1 VRFSI
6 AALLIGCGSGA
17 NGLEAEE
24 PGEEPEPAPIA
35 VALRL
40 EDAGTGE
47 EEIPLTRALLVL
59 IDPDAGRTTHELG
72 EFQGICSARPASD
85 REFYVGAS
93 CWWQGA
99 ELEIGVVES
108 EETLVAY
115 ARGAE
120 GERVLARIELP
131 ERSHVYPVGA
141 DEPSLP
147 ATP

>member
-1 VRFSI
+1 VRSLIF
-6 AALLIGCGSGA
+6 AWLLGCGGSSNGA
-17 NGLEAEE
+17 QLEE
-24 PGEEPEPAPIA
+24 PSEEPEPAPIA

-40 EDAGTGE
+40 EDAGVGE
-47 EEIPLTRALLVL
+47 DEIPLTRAVLVL
-59 IDPDAGRTTHELG
+59 IDPDAGRSTHELG
-72 EFQGICSARPASD
+72 QFRGICSARPASD
-85 REFYVGAS
+85 REFYVGAG

-108 EETLVAY
+108 EEALVAY

-131 ERSHVYPVGA
+131 EHSRVYPVGA
-141 DEPSLP
+141 EDPSLP

>member
-1 VRFSI
+1 VI
-6 AALLIGCGSGA
+6 AIVAVLLGCGASA
-17 NGLEAEE
+17 NGTEVEE

-47 EEIPLTRALLVL
+47 NEIPLTRAVLVL

-72 EFQGICSARPASD
+72 EFRGICSARPGSSRD
-85 REFYVGAS
+85 FYVGAS
-93 CWWQGA
+93 CWWQGE

-108 EETLVAY
+108 EQMLVAY
-115 ARGAE
+115 ARATE

-131 ERSHVYPVGA
+131 ERSRVYPVGA
-141 DEPSLP
+141 EEPSLP
-147 ATP
+147 ATH